1 MLVLPAGL
9 ERVTVAPLEA
19 RVLVTVLVVV
29 TVCFAIWCYLLRVS
43 LDVAGIFASLVYIV
57 A

>member
-19 RVLVTVLVVV
+19 RVLVTVLVVSPFGV
-29 TVCFAIWCYLLRVS
+29 TSSEFPWM
-43 LDVAGIFASLVYIV
+43 
-57 A
+57 